1 MIDWTPSVLLC
12 LGPGGVGK
20 TTMAAAAGVAGAVAG
35 ERVVVLT
42 IDPAHRLADTLGLDR
57 TAGHGLGGGGELGNE
72 PRLVAGPW
80 PGELWAAMLDPDET
94 LNDLVRRYG
103 GAAQAERLL
112 GNRLFATLSRSLS
125 GMNEY
130 MAAEKLYELYHD
142 TRFDRVVIDTPPSR
156 HAVDFL
162 DSPGRLTRFV
172 DNRFYR
178 AVLAQR
184 RGIARPVNLAAQR
197 VVRLT
202 ARVVGAELV
211 DDVIRLFAD
220 LEGLDE
226 GFRQR
231 AVETAALLTGDDCG
245 YALVTTARREPIRE
259 ARWIL
264 SNVENRGVNVDTVI
278 VNRMTPRSLDPAE
291 PIAGGRKADR
301 ALVAENAE
309 QLQQLADDEAA
320 LVAHL
325 TGRDLPAVLVE
336 ERNEPLRTLDDLVAL
351 ATWLRDP
358 ATGEGAT
365 VANPV
370 PRD

>member
-1 MIDWTPSVLLC
+1 MIDWKPSVLLC

-20 TTMAAAAGVAGAVAG
+20 TTIAAAAAVAGAVAG

-42 IDPAHRLADTLGLDR
+42 IDPAHRLADTLGLQRR
-57 TAGHGLGGGGELGNE
+57 TGHGLGGGAELGNE
-72 PRLVAGPW
+72 PQLVAGPW
-80 PGELWAAMLDPDET
+80 PGELWAAMLDPTET
-94 LNDLVRRYG
+94 LHDLIRRHSTAG
-103 GAAQAERLL
+103 QAERVL
-112 GNRLFATLSRSLS
+112 GNRLFATLTESLS

-130 MAAEKLYELYHD
+130 MAAEKLHELYND
-142 TRFDRVVIDTPPSR
+142 DRFDRVVIDTPPSR

-162 DSPGRLTRFV
+162 DSPGRLTRFI

-184 RGIARPVNLAAQR
+184 RGIARPFNVAAQR

-211 DDVIRLFAD
+211 DDVVRLFAD

-231 AVETAALLTGDDCG
+231 AVETTDLLRGDDCT

-264 SNVENRGVNVDTVI
+264 DSVRNRGTAVGTVV
-278 VNRMTPRSLDPAE
+278 VNRMTPTSIDPDQ
-291 PIAGGRKADR
+291 PITGGRKADR
-301 ALVAENAE
+301 ALIAANAE
-309 QLQQLADDEAA
+309 QLQDLADEEAA
-320 LVAHL
+320 LVADL
-325 TGRDLPAVLVE
+325 AGSGAGRSATLPTVLIG
-336 ERNEPLRTLDDLVAL
+336 ERNVPLRTLDDLVEL
-351 ATWLRDP
+351 ASDLRDQP
-358 ATGEGAT
+358 
-365 VANPV
+365 
-370 PRD
+370 

>member
-1 MIDWTPSVLLC
+1 MIDWEPSVLLC

-20 TTMAAAAGVAGAVAG
+20 TTMAAAAGVASAVAG

-42 IDPAHRLADTLGLDR
+42 IDPAHRLADTLGLQR
-57 TAGHGLGGGGELGNE
+57 HAGHGLGGGGELGNE
-72 PRLVAGPW
+72 PKLVDGPW
-80 PGELWAAMLDPDET
+80 SGELWAAMLDPTET
-94 LNDLVRRYG
+94 LHDLIRRHSDAG
-103 GAAQAERLL
+103 QAERVL
-112 GNRLFATLSRSLS
+112 GNRLFATLTESLS

-142 TRFDRVVIDTPPSR
+142 DRFDRVVIDTPPSR

-162 DSPGRLTRFV
+162 DSPQRLTRFI

-184 RGIARPVNLAAQR
+184 RGLARPFNLAAQR

-202 ARVVGAELV
+202 AKVVGAELV

-231 AVETAALLTGDDCG
+231 AVETTALLQGDDCT

-264 SNVENRGVNVDTVI
+264 DSVRNRGTTVGALV
-278 VNRMTPRSLDPAE
+278 VNRMTPASLDPDE
-291 PIAGGRKADR
+291 PITGGRKADR
-301 ALVAENAE
+301 VLLAINAE
-309 QLQQLADDEAA
+309 QLQRLADEEAA
-320 LVAHL
+320 LVADL
-325 TGRDLPAVLVE
+325 ASAGRSGSGSLPTVLID
-336 ERNEPLRTLDDLVAL
+336 ERNDPLRTLENLVELGADL
-351 ATWLRDP
+351 RS
-358 ATGEGAT
+358 
-365 VANPV
+365 
-370 PRD
+370 

>member
-1 MIDWTPSVLLC
+1 MIDWGPSVLLC

-20 TTMAAAAGVAGAVAG
+20 TTISAAAAVAAAVAG

-42 IDPAHRLADTLGLDR
+42 IDPAHRLADTLGLERHD
-57 TAGHGLGGGGELGNE
+57 GHGLGGGRELGND

-80 PGELWAAMLDPDET
+80 SGELWAAMLDPTET
-94 LNDLVRRYG
+94 LHDLIRSHG
-103 GAAQAERLL
+103 GADQAERVL
-112 GNRLFATLSRSLS
+112 GNRLFTTLTQSLS

-130 MAAEKLYELYHD
+130 MAAEKLHELHND
-142 TRFDRVVIDTPPSR
+142 QRFDRVVIDTPPSR

-172 DNRFYR
+172 ENRFYR

-184 RGIARPVNLAAQR
+184 RGLARPVNLAAQR

-231 AVETAALLTGDDCG
+231 LPRPPNYSGAMSARTRSSPRPERNRFARLGGFGTASETAA
-245 YALVTTARREPIRE
+245 
-259 ARWIL
+259 
-264 SNVENRGVNVDTVI
+264 
-278 VNRMTPRSLDPAE
+278 
-291 PIAGGRKADR
+291 
-301 ALVAENAE
+301 
-309 QLQQLADDEAA
+309 
-320 LVAHL
+320 
-325 TGRDLPAVLVE
+325 
-336 ERNEPLRTLDDLVAL
+336 
-351 ATWLRDP
+351 ATSMP
-358 ATGEGAT
+358 
-365 VANPV
+365 
-370 PRD
+370 

>member
-1 MIDWTPSVLLC
+1 MIDWAPEVLLC

-20 TTMAAAAGVAGAVAG
+20 TTMAAAAGVASASAG

-42 IDPAHRLADTLGLDR
+42 IDPAHRLADTLGLER
-57 TAGHGLGGGGELGNE
+57 RAGHGLGDGASLGNE

-80 PGELWAAMLDPDET
+80 PGELWAAMLDPGET
-94 LNDLVRRYG
+94 LADLIRRYG
-103 GAAQAERLL
+103 QGGQAERVLS
-112 GNRLFATLSRSLS
+112 NPLFTTMSESLS

-130 MAAEKLYELYHD
+130 MAAEKLYELYND
-142 TRFDRVVIDTPPSR
+142 ERFDRVVIDTPPSR

-184 RGIARPVNLAAQR
+184 RGIARPLNLAAQR

-202 ARVVGAELV
+202 AKLVGAELV

-231 AVETAALLTGDDCG
+231 AVETTALLAGDDCT
-245 YALVTTARREPIRE
+245 YALITTARREPVRE
-259 ARWIL
+259 AGWIRD
-264 SNVENRGVNVDTVI
+264 SVERRGTTVDAVI
-278 VNRMTPRSLDPAE
+278 VNRLTPTAVDPDA
-291 PIAGGRKADR
+291 PIVGGRRADR
-301 ALVAENAE
+301 ELLAENAE
-309 QLQQLADDEAA
+309 QLQQLADEESA
-320 LVAHL
+320 LIAEL
-325 TGRDLPAVLVE
+325 TGAELPTVLIE
-336 ERNEPLRTLDDLVAL
+336 ERNTPLRTLDDLAEL
-351 ATWLRDP
+351 AAGLRP
-358 ATGEGAT
+358 SA
-365 VANPV
+365 
-370 PRD
+370 